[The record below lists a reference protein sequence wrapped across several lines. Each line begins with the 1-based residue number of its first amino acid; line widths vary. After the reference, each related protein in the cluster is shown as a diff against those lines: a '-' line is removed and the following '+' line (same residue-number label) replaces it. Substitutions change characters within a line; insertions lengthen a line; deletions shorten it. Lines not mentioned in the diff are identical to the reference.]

1 MALKKA
7 HDRKSQPRRFTII
20 EVLGTEEEDL
30 TESTLEEILQ
40 ASGLLA

>member
-1 MALKKA
+1 MALKKT
-7 HDRKSQPRRFTII
+7 HDRKSRPRRFTII
-20 EVLGTEEEDL
+20 EVLATEEEDL

>member
-7 HDRKSQPRRFTII
+7 HDRKSRSRRFTII

-30 TESTLEEILQ
+30 TESALEEILQ